1 MQTYPVCCSCSCG
14 GCRKPQNGVE
24 NSIEVNFTSENLL
37 LKTQADLLKKTTCV
51 GCIKLLFFLF
61 SYKKTCFH
69 TVLSYIAHTSC
80 GSRAFVATGSISLDF

>member
-51 GCIKLLFFLF
+51 GCIKLFFFFSVIRKHVFTLFCLIMP
-61 SYKKTCFH
+61 TQAVDH
-69 TVLSYIAHTSC
+69 ELLLQLEV
-80 GSRAFVATGSISLDF
+80 